1 MIPKVG
7 QLLRWYDNSP
17 RFDSGIEIR
26 DPHHDVGIVKE
37 VRPYRQDDDEDG
49 AVREWDVIIDWCKG
63 PHHSFHSDEE
73 YLTSIENGEIVVVR

>member
-7 QLLRWYDNSP
+7 QLLLW
-17 RFDSGIEIR
+17 FDDPLHFVPGDPEI
-26 DPHHDVGIVKE
+26 DDDVGIVKE